1 MNKKYKKI
9 PLILMGLSGVAL
21 LTSGF
26 STWVISVQATQTIS
40 NINFNV
46 ASVEDK
52 RLVAKLV
59 STDTDSTLNFDADS
73 TGGAG
78 IISKGGS
85 EAPSLDFGCKV
96 QIGLASKLDGDN
108 RKKGDYKYGEGLVD
122 SLYNG
127 FTINLKA
134 VSNQE
139 DAKKT
144 AYNNAIS
151 SISAG
156 NPDVSNSLLGFNIF
170 AEGGETIEVTG
181 LHTSTPG
188 AQEITKTYDGTTH
201 NKLVVKEGA
210 VSNTLP
216 YREFEFIFTFQWG
229 SFFNYENP
237 VKFNPGATGYESKTI
252 QQAIDRLNNLYA
264 ADEVKFDVTITTKTF
279 SVS

>member
-59 STDTDSTLNFDADS
+59 STSTDSTLNFDADS
-73 TGGAG
+73 DGGAG
-78 IISKGGS
+78 IISKVGS
-85 EAPSLDFGCKV
+85 EKPSLDFGCKV
-96 QIGLASKLDGDN
+96 QIGLASKFDGTN
-108 RKKGDYKYGEGLVD
+108 WSAGNYSYGEGLVD
-122 SLYNG
+122 SLYSG

-134 VSNQE
+134 VASQKE
-139 DAKKT
+139 SKKT

-151 SISAG
+151 STSAG

-181 LHTSTPG
+181 LHTSAPN
-188 AQEITKTYDGTTH
+188 AQEITTKYDETH

-210 VSNTLP
+210 VSDSLP
-216 YREFEFIFTFQWG
+216 YREFEFIFTFQRG

-252 QQAIDRLNNLYA
+252 QQAVDRLNNLYA
-264 ADEVKFDVTITTKTF
+264 ADDVAFDVTITTK
-279 SVS
+279 SAS

>member
-46 ASVEDK
+46 AQVEDK
-52 RLVAKLV
+52 RLVAKLI
-59 STDTDSTLNFDADS
+59 SADSTLNFDADS
-73 TGGAG
+73 DGGAG
-78 IISKGGS
+78 IISKAGS
-85 EAPSLDFGCKV
+85 DKPSLDFGCKV

-108 RKKGDYKYGEGLVD
+108 RKSGDYTYGKGLAE

-151 SISAG
+151 STSAG

-170 AEGGETIEVTG
+170 AERGETIEVTG
-181 LHTSTPG
+181 LHTSTSS
-188 AQEITKTYDGTTH
+188 ATVNTTKYDGTH

-210 VSNTLP
+210 ASDTLP

>member
-9 PLILMGLSGVAL
+9 PLILMGLCGVAL

-46 ASVEDK
+46 AQVEDK
-52 RLVAKLV
+52 RLVAKLI
-59 STDTDSTLNFDADS
+59 SADSTLNFDADS
-73 TGGAG
+73 DGGAG
-78 IISKGGS
+78 IISKAGS
-85 EAPSLDFGCKV
+85 DEPSLDFGCKV
-96 QIGLASKLDGDN
+96 QIGLASKFNGTDWS
-108 RKKGDYKYGEGLVD
+108 KGNYSYGEGLVD
-122 SLYNG
+122 SLYSG

-134 VSNQE
+134 VASQDE
-139 DAKKT
+139 SKKT

-188 AQEITKTYDGTTH
+188 AQEITTTYDGTH

-210 VSNTLP
+210 VNDTLP

-237 VKFNPGATGYESKTI
+237 VKFNPGTKSYEGKTI

-264 ADEVKFDVTITTKTF
+264 ADEVKFDVTITTKTA
-279 SVS
+279 SGS